1 MRVMDK
7 AGKQQLRNE
16 IARHKNVKK
25 LLEVAEEEIQRLKDV
40 IEVKQKSI
48 EAKTSKTRFY
58 KLPAARGTHFDA
70 LKI

>member
-1 MRVMDK
+1 MHKMRVLDK

-48 EAKTSKTRFY
+48 EAKK
-58 KLPAARGTHFDA
+58 KLSRN
-70 LKI
+70 

>member
-1 MRVMDK
+1 MSRCECSKIYLQDLMHKMRVMDK

-40 IEVKQKSI
+40 IEVKQKANIS
-48 EAKTSKTRFY
+48 
-58 KLPAARGTHFDA
+58 
-70 LKI
+70 

>member
-40 IEVKQKSI
+40 IEVKQKSM
-48 EAKTSKTRFY
+48 EAKNK
-58 KLPAARGTHFDA
+58 
-70 LKI
+70 

>member
-1 MRVMDK
+1 MHKMRVMDK

-40 IEVKQKSI
+40 IDVKQKSI
-48 EAKTSKTRFY
+48 EAKTSKTRLQTTSREGHPF
-58 KLPAARGTHFDA
+58 
-70 LKI
+70 

>member
-40 IEVKQKSI
+40 IEVKQKSM
-48 EAKTSKTRFY
+48 EAKNNK
-58 KLPAARGTHFDA
+58 
-70 LKI
+70 